1 MYEGKKIEDFSQDLL
16 NMLSLFFYTK
26 IEKANTLNTVKKSIH
41 TGSLNGM
48 HQNLLLPL
56 SLIKQFKRQNP
67 RMKLGSVTDLVF
79 CCVFLFPSF
88 TLNRDG
94 RTYVIVLLLILM
106 AVFEMICFL
115 VEQSRRTDFWIF
127 PRGECVGNTFVD
139 GELLLLPPLSL
150 LLACNARLVD

>member
-1 MYEGKKIEDFSQDLL
+1 
-16 NMLSLFFYTK
+16 
-26 IEKANTLNTVKKSIH
+26 
-41 TGSLNGM
+41 
-48 HQNLLLPL
+48 
-56 SLIKQFKRQNP
+56 
-67 RMKLGSVTDLVF
+67 MKLGSVTDLVF

-106 AVFEMICFL
+106 TVFEMICFL